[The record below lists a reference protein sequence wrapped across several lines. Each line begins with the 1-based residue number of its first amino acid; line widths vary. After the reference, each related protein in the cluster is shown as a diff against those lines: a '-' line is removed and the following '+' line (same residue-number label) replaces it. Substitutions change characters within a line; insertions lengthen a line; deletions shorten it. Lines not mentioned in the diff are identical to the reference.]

1 MKKKTKDIIPIG
13 IILIVIIIL
22 IAVFYIL
29 SRIEIYNFTIV
40 EINGNNII
48 AADIGSFTYS
58 GLMINEINVK
68 DENLNQIN
76 TSNIKE
82 GDKIYFSDKEKGINY
97 AYTVQ
102 KIENGNATVQM
113 PEISYYSFTVED
125 TTIKSNERK
134 NINIS
139 ELKVG
144 DTISVLNWGTKTTDS
159 LAHFFEG
166 HSIEN
171 LENVKRI
178 KVIEKDT
185 EEVDTIEN
193 RNKVAIKEAVVVKVN
208 EDSIGVM
215 GKESENDLYT
225 VNYSSEGNIGFKQ
238 GQEVLIYFNGIIDNT
253 SKKIENV
260 GKIAIIK
267 ENSDIQI
274 TERALR
280 TFSSSFDNVE
290 IKVNELKN
298 TGISF
303 TIKDTNE
310 LPYSYADTYEI
321 FKKNVKTTPEEER
334 ENYSSTSAANISW
347 EEVQKVSDVAS
358 ETTGIFESVDEDTIK
373 KEYDWSNLYGQLGER
388 RISISIKRR

>member
-125 TTIKSNERK
+125 TTIKSNERR

-388 RISISIKRR
+388 RISISIKRK

>member
-125 TTIKSNERK
+125 TTIKSNERR

-159 LAHFFEG
+159 LVHFFEG

-321 FKKNVKTTPEEER
+321 FKKNVKTTSEEER

-347 EEVQKVSDVAS
+347 KEVQKVSDVAS
-358 ETTGIFESVDEDTIK
+358 ETTGIFESVNEDTIK

>member
-40 EINGNNII
+40 EINRNNII

-125 TTIKSNERK
+125 TTIKSNERR

>member
-125 TTIKSNERK
+125 TTIKSNERR

-358 ETTGIFESVDEDTIK
+358 ETTGIFESVNEDTIK

>member
-113 PEISYYSFTVED
+113 PKISYYSFTVED
-125 TTIKSNERK
+125 TTIKSNERR

>member
-113 PEISYYSFTVED
+113 PKISYYSFTVED
-125 TTIKSNERK
+125 TTIKSNERR

-280 TFSSSFDNVE
+280 TFSSS
-290 IKVNELKN
+290 LM
-298 TGISF
+298 
-303 TIKDTNE
+303 
-310 LPYSYADTYEI
+310 
-321 FKKNVKTTPEEER
+321 
-334 ENYSSTSAANISW
+334 
-347 EEVQKVSDVAS
+347 
-358 ETTGIFESVDEDTIK
+358 
-373 KEYDWSNLYGQLGER
+373 
-388 RISISIKRR
+388 

>member
-125 TTIKSNERK
+125 TTIKSNERR